1 MALTVGG
8 KGRSSRP
15 RRGGWV
21 NQESVNFTHVQIYAL
36 LHIDKTTD
44 VLKLMKYN
52 MLCILAFIH
61 LGEA

>member
-36 LHIDKTTD
+36 LPIDKNTD

-52 MLCILAFIH
+52 MLYIFPFLH
-61 LGEA
+61 LCC